1 MPDALDLAALV
12 RARRASPRE
21 LVDAAIA
28 RIERLNPQLNAVIHP
43 MFEQARR
50 IADAPLAHPDGT
62 FAGVPFLIKDLLT
75 SYAGEPLESGS
86 ALYAGWRPD
95 HDSELMKRY
104 RRSGVIVLGK
114 TNTPEFG
121 LAPFTEPRAK
131 GITRNPW
138 NVERTTAGSSGG
150 SAAAVASGMVTMA
163 GGGDG
168 GGSIRAP
175 ASCCG
180 IFGFKATRGRVPTG
194 PDDGE
199 LWGGAVT
206 EGVLT
211 RSVRDSA
218 AMLDAIHGEDVGA
231 PYAAPSRARPFLDEV
246 AADPERL
253 RIAFTDAPMLGH
265 EIHPD
270 CSAAVRDAA
279 RLLES
284 LGHEVVEG
292 GPSLD
297 RDAFNQAFITI
308 VCGEVVADLRDAAR
322 RLGREAARA
331 DVEVATWGLATLGSA
346 VSAGDYAS
354 AHRLLQRAA
363 RGIGAFF
370 EGVDVLL
377 TPTLGAPPV
386 RHGALQ
392 PTPGEER
399 MLRLFGA
406 LRAGGLMKRLG
417 AVEEAARTVFDFIP
431 YPPLFNITGQPAM
444 SVPLW
449 WNGEGLPVG
458 VQLAGRFGDDATL
471 FRVAGQLERARPWS
485 ERRPAVHA
493 PEAFESIVA

>member
-1 MPDALDLAALV
+1 MPDSLDLAALV
-12 RARRASPRE
+12 RSRQVSPRE
-21 LVDAAIA
+21 LVEAAIA

-43 MFEQARR
+43 MFAQARQ
-50 IADAPLAHPDGT
+50 IADAPLAHPEGT

-75 SYAGEPLESGS
+75 AYAGEPLESGS

-95 HDSELMKRY
+95 HDSEVMRRY

-121 LAPFTEPRAK
+121 LAPFTEPKAK

-138 NVERTTAGSSGG
+138 NVDRTTGGSSGG

-168 GGSIRAP
+168 GGSIRIP

-180 IFGFKATRGRVPTG
+180 VFGLKATRGRVPTG

-199 LWGGAVT
+199 LWAGAVT
-206 EGVLT
+206 EGVLS

-218 AMLDAIHGEDVGA
+218 AMLDALHGADVGA
-231 PYAAPSRARPFLDEV
+231 PYAAPPRERPFLGEV
-246 AADPERL
+246 AADPGRL
-253 RIAFTDAPMLGH
+253 RIAFTDASMLGH
-265 EIHPD
+265 AIHPD

-284 LGHEVVEG
+284 LGHHVEERA
-292 GPSLD
+292 PSLD
-297 RDAFNQAFITI
+297 RDGFNQAFITI

-322 RLGREAARA
+322 RLGREATRG
-331 DVEVATWGLATLGSA
+331 DVEVATWGLATLGGA
-346 VSAGDYAS
+346 ISAGDYAS
-354 AHRLLQRAA
+354 AHRYLQRIA
-363 RGIGAFF
+363 RGIGHFF
-370 EGVDVLL
+370 EEVDLLL
-377 TPTLGAPPV
+377 TPTLGAPPIL
-386 RHGALQ
+386 HGALQ
-392 PTPGEER
+392 PKPAEER
-399 MLRLFGA
+399 LLKLFGA
-406 LRAGGLMKRLG
+406 LGAGRLMKRLG
-417 AVEEAARTVFDFIP
+417 AIGEAAATIFDFTP

-471 FRVAGQLERARPWS
+471 FRVAGQLERARPWGG
-485 ERRPAVHA
+485 RWPGVHA
-493 PEAFESIVA
+493 DPLA